1 LVAKLTDSV
10 TAIFSIIQYWAP
22 IDDLYTMTL
31 SLVTV
36 FLPLSLLWAQ
46 ASLNNDISSGPYTP
60 AKCKPI
66 GSYGSASEKRKSTF
80 NSMSKGSLGSPVLS
94 ASVENDT
101 EAQTN
106 NNINIFIGKP

>member
-1 LVAKLTDSV
+1 M

-46 ASLNNDISSGPYTP
+46 SSLNNDNSLRAYTP
-60 AKCKPI
+60 AKCKQI
-66 GSYGSASEKRKSTF
+66 GSYGSTSEKKESTF
-80 NSMSKGSLGSPVLS
+80 NSVSNGSLGSPGLS
-94 ASVENDT
+94 AGVEDDT
-101 EAQTN
+101 EAQQN

>member
-1 LVAKLTDSV
+1 V

-31 SLVTV
+31 SLVAV

-46 ASLNNDISSGPYTP
+46 TSLDRNNSSSGAYTP
-60 AKCKPI
+60 AKRNLVE
-66 GSYGSASEKRKSTF
+66 SYGLDSEKRKPAFSKI
-80 NSMSKGSLGSPVLS
+80 SKGSIGSSALS
-94 ASVENDT
+94 TNVGNDV

-106 NNINIFIGKP
+106 HNINIFIGKP